1 MNGTGQD
8 NFKSIKVMQRDL
20 RDWDVKAFRE
30 PYFNGN
36 AKREDNDDFTVSDL
50 GGGEICLSNSNGLE
64 SLKFKKQ
71 SEFFSTLTSDD
82 RCCRIYSEP
91 DMKGNS

>member
-8 NFKSIKVMQRDL
+8 NFKSIKVMKRDL

-30 PYFNGN
+30 PYCYGN

-50 GGGEICLSNSNGLE
+50 GGGEICLSSSNSFE
-64 SLKFKKQ
+64 SLKFKK
-71 SEFFSTLTSDD
+71 
-82 RCCRIYSEP
+82 
-91 DMKGNS
+91 